1 MACKKISLRRNLH
14 GNCRSTTVNLS
25 PPRFFFGLS
34 SSFWRR
40 KKNVRFEKI
49 QGGPDWIS
57 IYRCVCRVDSHTHTC
72 SAAPYR
78 WHTWRRTR
86 YAFLMVA
93 ASRQMLFIVRNDPDS
108 FNTFDFSIISTNE
121 SSATKFTISIW
132 NNLIVSIR
140 ISIKRKKIW
149 WKENRFN
156 FPHST
161 HQGK

>member
-1 MACKKISLRRNLH
+1 
-14 GNCRSTTVNLS
+14 
-25 PPRFFFGLS
+25 
-34 SSFWRR
+34 
-40 KKNVRFEKI
+40 
-49 QGGPDWIS
+49 
-57 IYRCVCRVDSHTHTC
+57 VCRVDSHTHTC

-108 FNTFDFSIISTNE
+108 LNTFDFNIISTNE

-132 NNLIVSIR
+132 NNIIISIR